1 MNRTIETILRKLITM
16 ALQLCLPL
24 IPKSYACPK
33 WCGHSREE
41 MGLRLRCALAQCL
54 GTYPVCASPTMVPN
68 TMYTHGHMHAWSESC
83 LWLVKDRSGGRSW
96 RSGLVS

>member
-1 MNRTIETILRKLITM
+1 MDRTIEIILRKLITM

-41 MGLRLRCALAQCL
+41 MVLRLRCALAQCL
-54 GTYPVCASPTMVPN
+54 GTYPVCASPTVVPN
-68 TMYTHGHMHAWSESC
+68 TMYTHEHMHAWSESC
-83 LWLVKDRSGGRSW
+83 LWLVKDRSGLEAEAGGQGW
-96 RSGLVS
+96 